1 MDSESPP
8 ESSDDA
14 AAQAALGQRRDANAP
29 AALLAQ
35 LAAGLRFLTVLPLRG
50 VLAPLGESALFFPL
64 VGLGLGGVLVLV
76 DGAASPLAPGV
87 RAVVLVAT
95 LAALSGGR
103 QLRGVARGVP
113 ALVQGSD
120 GQAPG
125 ATGALA
131 VGAVLLLK
139 LATVGALRATTRM
152 MALLY
157 APMLARWSMVVLAF
171 GSRPAGPGDGSELVR
186 TVKFREFGVAT
197 VSALWVA
204 LANGAARGLVAI
216 LVVAVVTI
224 CCRIFVHARLGGVTD
239 DLLGAIVEVNET
251 LVLATFTLGAR

>member
-1 MDSESPP
+1 MDREP
-8 ESSDDA
+8 SDDA

-29 AALLAQ
+29 LALLAQ
-35 LAAGLRFLTVLPLRG
+35 LAAALRFLTAVPLRG

-76 DGAASPLAPGV
+76 DGVAAPFPSAV
-87 RAVVLVAT
+87 RAVLLVAA
-95 LAALSGGR
+95 LAGLSGGR

-113 ALVQGSD
+113 ALI
-120 GQAPG
+120 AG
-125 ATGALA
+125 AGEQPAGVTGVVAA
-131 VGAVLLLK
+131 GVVLLLK
-139 LATVGALRATTRM
+139 LATVGALRTTTRT

-171 GSRPAGPGDGSELVR
+171 GSRPAGPGEGSELVR